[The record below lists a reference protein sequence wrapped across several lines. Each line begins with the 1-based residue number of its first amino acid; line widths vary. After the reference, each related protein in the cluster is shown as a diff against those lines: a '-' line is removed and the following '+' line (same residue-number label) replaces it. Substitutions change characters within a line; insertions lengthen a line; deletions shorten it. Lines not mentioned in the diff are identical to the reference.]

1 MKIAMRS
8 GALNQLYEPLESLH
22 EAVAKMAEDA
32 LMSGQ
37 GNSGGCGLAFHLVP
51 NIRSVLALLVKS

>member
-37 GNSGGCGLAFHLVP
+37 GNSGGCGPAFHLD
-51 NIRSVLALLVKS
+51 VLLRCWSQTFALC